1 MRNQGTS
8 LHDALLQV
16 IRYHFIRY
24 HQLLG
29 TIGLYRGQ
37 PPILGMLW
45 EKDGRTQK
53 DIAEALGLRP
63 PTVTIILRRMEKN
76 GLVRR
81 ETDPED
87 LRAVRVYLTE
97 RGRNLQK
104 EVERIH
110 RVLEKECFS
119 GFTQNERQRLH
130 EFLIRIREN
139 LEKATGRYHTSLEE
153 GDR

>member
-1 MRNQGTS
+1 
-8 LHDALLQV
+8 
-16 IRYHFIRY
+16 
-24 HQLLG
+24 
-29 TIGLYRGQ
+29 
-37 PPILGMLW
+37 MLW

-53 DIAEALGLRP
+53 EIAEALGLRP
-63 PTVTIILRRMEKN
+63 PTVTVILRRMERN

-110 RVLEKECFS
+110 RALEKECFF
-119 GFTQNERQRLH
+119 GFTQKERRRLH

-139 LEKATGRYHTSLEE
+139 LEKATGKHHTSLEE